1 MELLDNYFVLGFI
14 ALFILIPV
22 LAFYFDRRR
31 RRALEDLA
39 SAMGLRYNADGPEL
53 HVLEGSGLEIF
64 RLGHS
69 RRASSLIEV
78 PASGGSI
85 MIFDYRY
92 VTGSGKHS
100 QTHNFTLAL
109 VSCRGQVPHFD
120 LKPET
125 LMYKIGEMIGF
136 KDIDLPA
143 FPVFSDKYRLTG
155 PDETAVHMFFTPAR
169 AAWFEQNLGLR
180 VQGAPGHVLLL
191 KGERRLPVDEWQGF
205 IEETKAFVQQV
216 LR

>member
-1 MELLDNYFVLGFI
+1 MEFLKDYFVFI
-14 ALFILIPV
+14 FIGLLILIPV
-22 LAFYFDRRR
+22 LAFYFDWRRR
-31 RRALEDLA
+31 KALEELA
-39 SAMGLRYNADGPEL
+39 ASMGLRYVQDGPEL
-53 HVLEGSGLEIF
+53 YSLNGSGLEIF
-64 RLGHS
+64 GLGHS
-69 RRASSLIEV
+69 RRAANLIEV
-78 PASGGSI
+78 PVSGGNI
-85 MIFDYRY
+85 RVFDYRY

-100 QTHNFTLAL
+100 QTHNFTMAL
-109 VSCRGQVPHFD
+109 IACRGQVPHFD

-155 PDETAVHMFFTPAR
+155 PDETAVHMFFTPSR
-169 AAWFEQNLGLR
+169 AAWFEQNPGLR
-180 VQGAPGHVLLL
+180 VQGAPGHILLL

-205 IEETKAFVQQV
+205 IEEAKAFSQQV

>member
-1 MELLDNYFVLGFI
+1 MEFFKDYLVFIIIGAFGLIVALVFYLDY
-14 ALFILIPV
+14 
-22 LAFYFDRRR
+22 RRR
-31 RRALEDLA
+31 KALEDLA
-39 SAMGLRYNADGPEL
+39 ASMGLRYSKDGPDQYT
-53 HVLEGSGLEIF
+53 LEGTGMEIF

-69 RRASSLIEV
+69 RRAGNLIEV
-78 PASGGSI
+78 PVSGGNISF
-85 MIFDYRY
+85 FDYKY

-109 VSCRGQVPHFD
+109 IPCRGQVPHFE

-169 AAWFEQNLGLR
+169 AAWFEQNPGLR
-180 VQGAPGHVLLL
+180 VQGSPGHVLLL
-191 KGERRLPVDEWQGF
+191 KGERQLPVDDWQGF
-205 IEETKAFVQQV
+205 MEEAKAFAQQV

>member
-1 MELLDNYFVLGFI
+1 MEFFDNYLVIAFI
-14 ALFILIPV
+14 GLFILIPA
-22 LAFYFDRRR
+22 LAYYFDWRR

-39 SAMGLRYNADGPEL
+39 SSMGLRYVKDGPEP
-53 HVLEGSGLEIF
+53 HKFDGSGLEIF

-78 PASGGSI
+78 PVSGGNI
-85 MIFDYRY
+85 MVFDYKY

-109 VSCRGQVPHFD
+109 ISCRGQVPHFD

-169 AAWFEQNLGLR
+169 AAWFENNPGLR

-205 IEETKAFVQQV
+205 MEEAKAFAQQV

>member
-1 MELLDNYFVLGFI
+1 MENYS
-14 ALFILIPV
+14 AYLIPGIV
-22 LAFYFDRRR
+22 VFFGLIIALAFYLDHRRR
-31 RRALEDLA
+31 KALEDLA
-39 SAMGLRYNADGPEL
+39 ASMGLRYDAAGPDQYA
-53 HVLEGSGLEIF
+53 LEGTGLEIF

-69 RRASSLIEV
+69 RKASSLIEV
-78 PASGGSI
+78 PVSGGNI
-85 MIFDYRY
+85 RFFDYKY

-109 VSCRGQVPHFD
+109 IACRGQVPHFD

-155 PDETAVHMFFTPAR
+155 PDETAVHMFFTPSR
-169 AAWFEQNLGLR
+169 AAWFETNPGLR
-180 VQGAPGHVLLL
+180 VQGAPGHMLLL
-191 KGERRLPVDEWQGF
+191 KGERRLPVDQWQGF
-205 IEETKAFVQQV
+205 IEEARAFSQQI
-216 LR
+216 LS